1 MRFTPAYF
9 LSKWGVFITR
19 LAFKENPNLVLPEI
33 GKEVG
38 IGKAGSFRGINKETT
53 YQ

>member
-9 LSKWGVFITR
+9 LSKWGVLTR
-19 LAFKENPNLVLPEI
+19 LAFKEKTNSVLPEI
-33 GKEVG
+33 RKEGG
-38 IGKAGSFRGINKETT
+38 IGKAGSFRGINKETI